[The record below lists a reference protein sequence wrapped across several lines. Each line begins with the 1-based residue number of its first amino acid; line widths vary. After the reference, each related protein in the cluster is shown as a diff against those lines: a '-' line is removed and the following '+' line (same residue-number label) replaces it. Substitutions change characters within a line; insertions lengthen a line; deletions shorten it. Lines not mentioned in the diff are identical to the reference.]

1 LEEARPLSICPNPR
15 HFSDFHDLPHRS
27 VQDDESI
34 DGQLAAGARRI
45 LIVEDEFI
53 LALGME
59 VMVQEFGYIVCDVA
73 ATTAAAVAAAAEHR
87 PDVVLMDIR
96 LARGSD
102 GVEAATLIR
111 DRFGIRSIFIT
122 AYTDSATIARMRGA
136 EPIGW
141 LSKPC
146 DPAQLA
152 ALIRGAFEG
161 RD

>member
-1 LEEARPLSICPNPR
+1 MSICPDHR
-15 HFSDFHDLPHRS
+15 HFSDFRDVPQKP
-27 VQDDESI
+27 VQDDE
-34 DGQLAAGARRI
+34 DLNRHPTAGERRI

-59 VMVQEFGYIVCDVA
+59 AMVQDFGYVVCDVA
-73 ATTAAAVAAAAEHR
+73 STTAAAVTAAGEHR

-122 AYTDSATIARMRGA
+122 AYTDATTVARMRGA
-136 EPIGW
+136 DPIGW

-146 DPAQLA
+146 DPQQLA
-152 ALIRGAFEG
+152 SLLRAAFEG
-161 RD
+161 HH